1 MKEEIAD
8 GKLRGKHDQENETAL
23 TGLGEEQKLW
33 GPGGKGGPNSGSQK
47 LVPKTLNPTAFLNL
61 PCQL

>member
-8 GKLRGKHDQENETAL
+8 GKLGDKDDQENETAL

-33 GPGGKGGPNSGSQK
+33 GPGGKGSFIAGSFF
-47 LVPKTLNPTAFLNL
+47 TI
-61 PCQL
+61 